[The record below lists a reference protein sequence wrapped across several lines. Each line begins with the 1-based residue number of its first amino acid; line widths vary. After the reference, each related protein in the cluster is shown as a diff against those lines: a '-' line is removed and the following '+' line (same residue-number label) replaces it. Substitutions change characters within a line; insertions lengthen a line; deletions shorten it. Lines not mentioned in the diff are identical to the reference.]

1 MLKID
6 LPRKDF
12 AQKSLLFVSAA
23 NSPLPKPG
31 TSGIMGARNRRQR
44 SCAMQSETLRDG
56 NCPLYLRERCRKK
69 SGRRR
74 GKPVL
79 FWYEILQALEGGS
92 AKPL

>member
-12 AQKSLLFVSAA
+12 AQKYICQCGKQPIAETGNFWYNGCSQS
-23 NSPLPKPG
+23 LPKK
-31 TSGIMGARNRRQR
+31 R
-44 SCAMQSETLRDG
+44 AMQSETLRDG

-79 FWYEILQALEGGS
+79 FWYEISQASEGGS